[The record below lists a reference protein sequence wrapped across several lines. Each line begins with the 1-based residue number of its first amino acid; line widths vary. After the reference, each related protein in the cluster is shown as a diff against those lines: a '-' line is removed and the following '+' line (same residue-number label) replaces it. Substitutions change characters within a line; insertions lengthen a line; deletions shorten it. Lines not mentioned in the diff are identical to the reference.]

1 MPMNAPTPPSQ
12 ETLPKVGQQV
22 PDFEL
27 PDSTGTPRQ
36 LSELAAGGPLVL
48 LFYRGHW

>member
-1 MPMNAPTPPSQ
+1 MADLPASPPR
-12 ETLPKVGQQV
+12 VGEIA

-27 PDSTGTPRQ
+27 ADSKGASRR
-36 LSELAAGGPLVL
+36 LSGLLAERSHLL

>member
-1 MPMNAPTPPSQ
+1 MPQAGR
-12 ETLPKVGQQV
+12 VA

-27 PDSTGTPRQ
+27 PDSTGAARR

>member
-1 MPMNAPTPPSQ
+1 MASSPGPVRETPPKPG
-12 ETLPKVGQQV
+12 ETA

-27 PDSTGTPRQ
+27 SDSTGAPQR
-36 LSELAAGGPLVL
+36 LSDLCASGPLVL

>member
-1 MPMNAPTPPSQ
+1 MPGPYFSSNP
-12 ETLPKVGQQV
+12 LPQVGQIA

-27 PDSTGTPRQ
+27 PDSSGIQRR

-48 LFYRGHW
+48 LFYRGYW

>member
-1 MPMNAPTPPSQ
+1 MTTATPPSQ
-12 ETLPKVGQQV
+12 ETLPKVGQRV

-27 PDSTGTPRQ
+27 PDSTGTPRR
-36 LSELAAGGPLVL
+36 LSELVAVGPLVL